1 MTHPFP
7 TRRSSDL
14 FPDHHIHPTRSYR
27 QSASLNL
34 APLATAVRQGDTT
47 TTLCLLRTANL
58 SGVHFH
64 ENNPDPLQTHRDH
77 LLAHWT
83 ALAEATDPADA
94 LARAARLRILT
105 AVREGPQGA
114 RTLNARIR
122 SEEHTSEL
130 QSLMRISYAVFC
142 LKQKTQHKTAETT

>member
-1 MTHPFP
+1 MTPSVP
-7 TRRSSDL
+7 KLRSSNC
-14 FPDHHIHPTRSYR
+14 RK
-27 QSASLNL
+27 SASRNL

-47 TTLCLLRTANL
+47 TTLFLLRTANL

-94 LARAARLRILT
+94 LDRKSTRLNSSHQCASRMPSS
-105 AVREGPQGA
+105 A
-114 RTLNARIR
+114 
-122 SEEHTSEL
+122 
-130 QSLMRISYAVFC
+130 
-142 LKQKTQHKTAETT
+142 